1 MEKRTSGL
9 TRQDFLEVN
18 KLLVKTELL
27 ENKTL
32 ISESEILERFTQDLM
47 ICKYELLGNQYLL
60 GSQ

>member
-1 MEKRTSGL
+1 
-9 TRQDFLEVN
+9 
-18 KLLVKTELL
+18 VKTELL

-32 ISESEILERFTQDLM
+32 ISESEDLM